1 MTRTA
6 DPYDTFARVYDA
18 WQAGFSKPF
27 SEAILPFYEREILA
41 RGAPEHSLADLA
53 CGTGTF
59 LDAWRKR
66 HPEWRLVGTDQ
77 STAMLAVAR
86 RRLGGPGGGVSLFAQ
101 PLQKTALS
109 PPVGAIVSVFDSVN
123 HLLKPADL
131 ARALRAAYRSL
142 LPGGLLLFDVTDERT
157 FPSFFQGTW
166 TVETDDL
173 HVTATATCT
182 EDRRS
187 GQIRF
192 TVFERRGRGWRRSDF
207 NVRERNW
214 PAQELRAA
222 LGASGFSVLRMR
234 RVQPYPPEE
243 ADPPRPL
250 WIARR

>member
-1 MTRTA
+1 MTPTA

-77 STAMLAVAR
+77 STAMLSVAR
-86 RRLGGPGGGVSLFAQ
+86 RRLGGGVSLLAQ
-101 PLQKTALS
+101 SLQKTALS
-109 PPVGAIVSVFDSVN
+109 PPVGAIVCVFDSVN
-123 HLLKPADL
+123 HLLKAADL
-131 ARALRAAYRSL
+131 ARTLRAVHRSL

-166 TVETDDL
+166 TVETEDL
-173 HVTATATCT
+173 HVTATAACSP
-182 EDRRS
+182 DRRS
-187 GQIRF
+187 GRIGF
-192 TVFERRGRGWRRSDF
+192 TVFDRLGRVWRRSDF
-207 NVRERNW
+207 DVRERNW
-214 PAQELRAA
+214 PARELRAA
-222 LGASGFSVLRMR
+222 LGAAGFSVLRMR

-250 WIARR
+250 WIARRCQ